1 MQEPIL
7 LNVMEVFAKDQEAA
21 EEARRGWIARGETLE
36 IMYSAIPGL
45 QAAALDTKNYI
56 YDCLI
61 GKVYA
66 ATK

>member
-7 LNVMEVFAKDQEAA
+7 LNVMEVYAKTPEAA
-21 EEARRGWIARGETLE
+21 EEARRGWIARGTTLD

-45 QAAALDTKNYI
+45 QAAALETKNFI
-56 YDCLI
+56 YDQLMP
-61 GKVYA
+61 KVYA